1 MRKEIITLACVL
13 GLFGS
18 ATGALAGAYSDPQV
32 ADEAPVAAP
41 APVVEAEP
49 EIDYAAPG
57 AYIGVGGVYAI
68 ELFDDMENYNV
79 GNSSGFQVNVG
90 YRALPN
96 LAVEARYENYTEF
109 DLDPNG
115 HMNGW
120 SLTANAKAFIL
131 TGRWQPYALVGL
143 GYLSMDKDRMMAG
156 SVYES
161 DDGAFAMRFGGGMD
175 AYITENISMGPE
187 VAYVLPIAG
196 DNIDDLDFI
205 TIGAGLRY
213 TFR

>member
-1 MRKEIITLACVL
+1 MRKEIITLACAI

-18 ATGALAGAYSDPQV
+18 ASAAFAGAYGEPAQ
-32 ADEAPVAAP
+32 AEETPAAAP
-41 APVVEAEP
+41 AAVVAEP
-49 EIDYAAPG
+49 EVDYAAPG
-57 AYIGVGGVYAI
+57 AYIGAGGLYAV

-79 GNSSGFQVNVG
+79 SNSSGFQVNAG
-90 YRALPN
+90 YRVMPN
-96 LAVEARYENYTEF
+96 LAVEARYERYTEF

-120 SLTANAKAFIL
+120 SLTANAKAFVL
-131 TGRWQPYALVGL
+131 TGRFQPYALVGL
-143 GYLSMDKDRMMAG
+143 GYLSMDKDRMTAG
-156 SVYES
+156 SNYES

-187 VAYVLPIAG
+187 IAYVLPISS
-196 DNIDDLDFI
+196 DDIDDLDFL
-205 TIGAGLRY
+205 TVGAGLRY